1 MVNFLIGLGI
11 GIVIIAIVFMLA
23 IRSFFKGADEV
34 LKSFWNK
41 F

>member
-1 MVNFLIGLGI
+1 MLNFFIGLGVGVVLI
-11 GIVIIAIVFMLA
+11 IIVGILILNSV
-23 IRSFFKGADEV
+23 FKGADEV

>member
-1 MVNFLIGLGI
+1 MINFLIGLGVGVVI
-11 GIVIIAIVFMLA
+11 IVIIGIL
-23 IRSFFKGADEV
+23 ILRSVFKGADEV